1 MTEAMPW
8 VSFDPDLP
16 EGADAF
22 RRFASRFRKE
32 TTDDLRDELRG
43 SVTSHA
49 QLNGDLRLRLA
60 ESLLLDLADQGWD
73 VNVRAKAVR
82 VRMPLDE
89 GETPT
94 EAKDRIRKSHLVQR
108 DNYLRQPAV
117 REFVRTMEQR
127 RLTSKGWHCIYSLM
141 RDGQDLASKLHDAA
155 VVTEP
160 DERALVLRSVVQPY
174 IQFVETDA
182 MCQHTGLALSDV
194 WRYFRLTWVNAPKSV
209 PGRSMAVLIR
219 DAAAPNHPIIGIAAL
234 GSSVVQQEAR
244 DNWIG
249 WNAATFVSNL
259 QEKPTAKLGAWLLA
273 SLQSLVDD
281 IYTADLIRDD
291 IVTKRE
297 LEHPNSSTIGL
308 LREEAGRAKARHHAN
323 PIAIEHKR
331 RKQGW
336 KLAAETDLFRFKRC
350 EALAKLLQIRAA
362 FDAAGV
368 MTGTRAELV
377 EALKSGAFRT
387 AAGQLVRLKK
397 GAHVGIDMMDIT
409 VCGAVAPYN
418 RLLGGKLVCAM
429 LTSPEV
435 ATFYNKRYA
444 DQESVIA
451 SSMKGAPIRRK
462 PKLVLL
468 CTTSLYGA
476 GSSQYNRVKIPGAA
490 VGAKPGTVIEYK
502 QLGLSKGFGSF
513 HFSRITTDLI
523 ETFLSRQVEGTKPN
537 SIFGEGV
544 NPLMRK
550 IRQAIELLG
559 LPSDMILNHGNPR
572 VVYVIPLA
580 ENFREVL
587 LGQDEMPKYF
597 LPLKRTTESTENL
610 AEFWRRRWLARRI
623 ESKDV
628 LENVASH
635 TLYYPVTHGAR
646 IPPNIISADNED
658 DLLLDPS
665 RGS

>member
-1 MTEAMPW
+1 MANAIPW

-16 EGADAF
+16 EGAEVF

-32 TTDDLRDELRG
+32 SPDDLRDELRAA
-43 SVTSHA
+43 VASHA

-82 VRMPLDE
+82 VRMPIDE

-94 EAKDRIRKSHLVQR
+94 EAKDRIRKSHLVER

-127 RLTSKGWHCIYSLM
+127 RLTSKGWQCIYSLM
-141 RDGQDLASKLHDAA
+141 RDGQDLALKLRDAA
-155 VVTEP
+155 AITDMDARTEML
-160 DERALVLRSVVQPY
+160 ASVVQPY

-182 MCQHTGLALSDV
+182 ICQHTGLALSDV

-209 PGRSMAVLIR
+209 PGRSMMVLIR
-219 DAAAPNHPIIGIAAL
+219 DAGAPNHPIIGIAAL

-249 WNAATFVSNL
+249 WNAATFVANL
-259 QEKPTAKLGAWLLA
+259 QEKPTAKVGAWLLA
-273 SLQSLVDD
+273 SLQQLVDD
-281 IYTADLIRDD
+281 IYTSDLIRDE

-297 LEHPNSSTIGL
+297 LEHPNPSTIAL
-308 LREEAGRAKARHHAN
+308 LREEAVRAKARHHAN
-323 PIAIEHKR
+323 PVAIEHKR
-331 RKQGW
+331 RKDGW
-336 KLAAETDLFRFKRC
+336 KLAAETDLFRSKRC

-418 RLLGGKLVCAM
+418 RLIGGKLICAL

-435 ATFYNKRYA
+435 AAFYNKRYA

-451 SSMKGAPIRRK
+451 SSMKGAAIRRK

-468 CTTSLYGA
+468 STTSLYGA

-490 VGAKPGTVIEYK
+490 VGAKPDTVIEYK

-513 HFSRITTDLI
+513 QFSRITTDLI
-523 ETFLSRQVEGTKPN
+523 ETFLSRQVEGSKPN
-537 SIFGEGV
+537 SIFGEGT

-559 LPSDMILNHGNPR
+559 LPSDVILNHGNPR

-587 LGQDEMPKYF
+587 LGQEDTPKYF
-597 LPLKRTTESTENL
+597 LPLKRAAESTDRL
-610 AEFWRRRWLARRI
+610 ADFWRRRWLARRI
-623 ESKDV
+623 ENQDV
-628 LENVASH
+628 IEDVAAHS
-635 TLYYPVTHGAR
+635 LVYPVTHGAR
-646 IPPNIISADNED
+646 IPPEIITAEDED
-658 DLLLDPS
+658 DLFS
-665 RGS
+665 

>member
-1 MTEAMPW
+1 MAEAPPW
-8 VSFDPDLP
+8 IPFDPDLP
-16 EGADAF
+16 EGNDSF
-22 RRFASRFRKE
+22 SRFASRFRKE
-32 TTDDLRDELRG
+32 SAEALREELR
-43 SVTSHA
+43 STITSHA

-60 ESLLLDLADQGWD
+60 ESLLVDLAEQGWD
-73 VNVRAKAVR
+73 VNVRGKRVR
-82 VRMPLDE
+82 VRLPVAE

-94 EAKDRIRKSHLVQR
+94 EAKDRIRRSHMIER

-117 REFVRTMEQR
+117 REFIRSIEQR
-127 RLTSKGWHCIYSLM
+127 RLTSTGWHCIYSVM
-141 RDGQDLASKLHDAA
+141 RDGEDLAKHLRDARA
-155 VVTEP
+155 LDDA
-160 DERALVLRSVVQPY
+160 DERTLALSTVIQPY
-174 IQFVETDA
+174 LQFVETGA
-182 MCQHTGLALSDV
+182 VCQHTGLLLSDV

-209 PGRSMAVLIR
+209 PGRSMMVLVR
-219 DAAAPNHPIIGIAAL
+219 DAAAPNHPVIGIAAL

-249 WNAATFVSNL
+249 WNATAFIASL
-259 QEKPTAKLGAWLLA
+259 QERPTAKIGAWLLA
-273 SLQSLVDD
+273 SLQQLIDD
-281 IYTADLIRDD
+281 IYTADLIRDEVLSRRQLNRPD
-291 IVTKRE
+291 TG
-297 LEHPNSSTIGL
+297 TIAL
-308 LREEAGRAKARHHAN
+308 LREEAARAKARHRLN
-323 PIAIEHKR
+323 PVALEHKR
-331 RKQGW
+331 RNSAW
-336 KLAAETDLFRFKRC
+336 KGAAESDLFRAKRC
-350 EALAKLLQIRAA
+350 EALAKLLQIRTV

-368 MTGTRAELV
+368 IRGTRAELV
-377 EALKSGAFRT
+377 EALRSSAFRT

-418 RLLGGKLVCAM
+418 RLIGGKLVCAL

-435 ATFYNKRYA
+435 AAFYNSRYA

-476 GSSQYNRVKIPGAA
+476 GSSQYNRIKIPGAE
-490 VGAKPGTVIEYK
+490 VGAKPGTVIEYR

-513 HFSRITTDLI
+513 QFSRVTTDLI
-523 ETFLSRQVEGTKPN
+523 ETLLSRQVEGTKPN

-559 LPSDMILNHGNPR
+559 LPSDKILNHGNPR

-587 LGQDEMPKYF
+587 MGQDDAPKYF
-597 LPLKRTTESTENL
+597 LSMKHRAMSTERL
-610 AEFWRRRWLARRI
+610 AAFWRKRWLSGRI
-623 ESKDV
+623 QNDEV
-628 LENVASH
+628 LQDVASH
-635 TLYYPVTHGAR
+635 SLVYPVSHGAR
-646 IPPNIISADNED
+646 IPPGIVTAED
-658 DLLLDPS
+658 DDDLFS
-665 RGS
+665 